1 MTATAT
7 TATTTTTTT
16 TTPTT
21 TATTAAKT
29 TTTTATTTATA
40 TTTNRTKVMTS
51 MITMKME
58 PCQPIAEMLLF
69 DGAGQGSLRLAL
81 YCSGDLSLSSRRR
94 SPQLV

>member
-1 MTATAT
+1 
-7 TATTTTTTT
+7 
-16 TTPTT
+16 
-21 TATTAAKT
+21 
-29 TTTTATTTATA
+29 
-40 TTTNRTKVMTS
+40 VMTS

>member
-1 MTATAT
+1 VTATAT

-40 TTTNRTKVMTS
+40 TTRTKVMTS

>member
-40 TTTNRTKVMTS
+40 TTRTKVMTS